1 MNPPTSRLPTITAV
15 LVVLAL
21 AGFFGWRY
29 FGTPEQALV
38 PADVP
43 SAAAPADTPPPAA
56 APPAPAIQH
65 PVEPPAADAAGA
77 AAPLPA
83 LAESDA
89 QVGDALTEL
98 LTRQHVLTFLQL
110 DGFVR
115 RAVATVDNL
124 PRERAPVL
132 VWPVQPTPQRFTT
145 LRGEGG
151 AVETIHPD
159 NSRRYTPL
167 VLMIES
173 VDAAK
178 AVALYRRLY
187 PLFQQAYEE
196 LGFPG
201 RYFNDRLVEVLDHLI
216 ATPVPPGPLAVTLVE
231 VKGDVPSTR
240 PWTRYEFADPA
251 LESMSAGR
259 KMLVRTGAENQRR
272 LQARLI
278 DIRARIARR

>member
-1 MNPPTSRLPTITAV
+1 MNPPTSQLPAITAA

-29 FGTPEQALV
+29 FSSPDQASSPTDV
-38 PADVP
+38 PAAV
-43 SAAAPADTPPPAA
+43 APTETPPPA

-65 PVEPPAADAAGA
+65 PVEPPTAEAGA
-77 AAPLPA
+77 TPLPA
-83 LAESDA
+83 LTDSDA
-89 QVGDALTEL
+89 QVGEALTDL
-98 LTRQHVLTFLQL
+98 ITHQNVLAFLQL

-124 PRERAPVL
+124 SRAQAPVM
-132 VWPVQPTPQRFTT
+132 VWPVKPTPQRFTT
-145 LRGEGG
+145 SRGEGG

-173 VDAAK
+173 VDTAK

-201 RYFNDRLVEVLDHLI
+201 RYFNDRLVQLLDHLI

-231 VKGDVPSTR
+231 VKGEVPSTR
-240 PWTRYEFADPA
+240 PWARYEFADPA

-278 DIRARIARR
+278 DVRERIARR

>member
-1 MNPPTSRLPTITAV
+1 MNPPTSRLPAITTA

-29 FGTPEQALV
+29 FSTTEQAPV
-38 PADVP
+38 PTDVP
-43 SAAAPADTPPPAA
+43 TAAAPADTPSPAA
-56 APPAPAIQH
+56 PSTPTILH
-65 PVEPPAADAAGA
+65 PVEPPTAEAAGEA
-77 AAPLPA
+77 TPLPA
-83 LAESDA
+83 LADSDA
-89 QVGDALTEL
+89 HVSGALTDL
-98 LTRQHVLTFLQL
+98 ITRQNVLAFLQL

-124 PRERAPVL
+124 PRAQAPVM
-132 VWPVQPTPQRFTT
+132 VWPVKPTPQRFTT

-173 VDAAK
+173 VDTAK

-201 RYFNDRLVEVLDHLI
+201 RYFNDRLVQVLDHLI
-216 ATPVPPGPLAVTLVE
+216 ATPVPSGPLAVTLVE
-231 VKGDVPSTR
+231 VKGGVPSTR

-259 KMLVRTGAENQRR
+259 KMLLRTGAENQRR
-272 LQARLI
+272 LQARLV
-278 DIRARIARR
+278 DIRERIARR

>member
-1 MNPPTSRLPTITAV
+1 MNPPTSRLPAITAA

-29 FGTPEQALV
+29 FSTTAQAPAPTDV
-38 PADVP
+38 PA
-43 SAAAPADTPPPAA
+43 AAAPADTPPPA

-65 PVEPPAADAAGA
+65 PVEPPTAEADAT
-77 AAPLPA
+77 PLPA
-83 LAESDA
+83 LADSDA
-89 QVGDALTEL
+89 QVGEALTDL
-98 LTRQHVLTFLQL
+98 ITHQNVLAFLQL
-110 DGFVR
+110 DGFIR

-124 PRERAPVL
+124 PRERAPVM
-132 VWPVQPTPQRFTT
+132 VWPVKPTPQRFTT
-145 LRGEGG
+145 SRGEGD

-173 VDAAK
+173 VDAAR

-201 RYFNDRLVEVLDHLI
+201 SYFNDRLVQVLDHLI

-231 VKGDVPSTR
+231 VKGGVPSTR

-278 DIRARIARR
+278 DIRERITRR

>member
-1 MNPPTSRLPTITAV
+1 MNPPGSRLPTITAA

-29 FGTPEQALV
+29 FSAPDQASSPSDV
-38 PADVP
+38 PAAV
-43 SAAAPADTPPPAA
+43 APVDTPPPA

-65 PVEPPAADAAGA
+65 PVEPPTAEVD

-83 LAESDA
+83 LADSDA
-89 QVGDALTEL
+89 QVGEALTDL
-98 LTRQHVLTFLQL
+98 ITRQNVLAFLQL
-110 DGFVR
+110 DGFLR

-124 PRERAPVL
+124 PRAQAPVM
-132 VWPVQPTPQRFTT
+132 VWPIKPTPQRFTT
-145 LRGEGG
+145 SRGEGG

-173 VDAAK
+173 VDTAK

-201 RYFNDRLVEVLDHLI
+201 RYFNDRLVQVLDHLI

-231 VKGDVPSTR
+231 VKGEVPSTR
-240 PWTRYEFADPA
+240 PWARYEFADPA

-272 LQARLI
+272 LQAKLI
-278 DIRARIARR
+278 DVRERIARR